1 MVTVEYTVPE
11 LTSTTRNVREMARE
25 SEQAAFRQAV
35 WRTVSH
41 IPEGSVTTYGE
52 IARALG
58 RPRNARLVGQVMRM
72 TPAELNLPCHRVVAS
87 SGELTGGWYFG
98 HPAVMKRLLLDEDV
112 PFRGEY
118 VVDLR
123 RCFWSPVDGAAA
135 DEMDDL
141 DLVAGTEDGRD
152 EV

>member
-11 LTSTTRNVREMARE
+11 QTVTIRNAREMARE

-35 WRTVSH
+35 WRTVRR

-52 IARALG
+52 IARSLG
-58 RPRNARLVGQVMRM
+58 RPRNARLVGQVMRI

-87 SGELTGGWYFG
+87 SGELTGGWFFG
-98 HPAVMKRLLLDEDV
+98 HPAVMKGLLVDEGV

-123 RCFWSPVDGAAA
+123 RCFWSPLDGAAT

-141 DLVAGTEDGRD
+141 DLIPGVENGGS

>member
-1 MVTVEYTVPE
+1 
-11 LTSTTRNVREMARE
+11 MARE

-35 WRTVSH
+35 WRTVRR

-52 IARALG
+52 IARSLG
-58 RPRNARLVGQVMRM
+58 RPRNARLVGQVMRI

-87 SGELTGGWYFG
+87 SGELTGGWFFG
-98 HPAVMKRLLLDEDV
+98 HPAVMKGLLVDEGV
-112 PFRGEY
+112 PFRGDY

-123 RCFWSPVDGAAA
+123 RCFWSPLDGAAT

-141 DLVAGTEDGRD
+141 DLIPGVENGGS